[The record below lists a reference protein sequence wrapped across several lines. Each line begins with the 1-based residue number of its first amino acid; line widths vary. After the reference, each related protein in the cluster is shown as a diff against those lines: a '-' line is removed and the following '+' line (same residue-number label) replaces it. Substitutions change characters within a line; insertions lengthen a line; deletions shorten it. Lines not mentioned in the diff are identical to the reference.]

1 MCSDRAGTPPLLHIS
16 QREKLTWQMLQD
28 TENGAQLAGSWAV
41 RETFIAVV
49 TTNLPMTL
57 PLLKEI
63 FVPLFGSILGSIRST
78 QKSGESTPKGFI
90 TFGGSSKSWRGRG
103 PPTANPIT
111 DFTMNESEERMVD
124 SVRMQNLKAW
134 SDSRDQDQGH
144 QSGPDEE
151 SRGVRRHVEVGIV
164 HEDRPNQVT

>member
-1 MCSDRAGTPPLLHIS
+1 MANV
-16 QREKLTWQMLQD
+16 QD

-63 FVPLFGSILGSIRST
+63 FVPLFGSILGSMRST
-78 QKSGESTPKGFI
+78 QKFGEMTPKGFI

-111 DFTMNESEERMVD
+111 DFTINESEERMVG
-124 SVRMQNLKAW
+124 SIRMQDLKAW
-134 SDSRDQDQGH
+134 SDSQDQDQGH

-151 SRGVRRHVEVGIV
+151 SRGIRKPVEVDIV
-164 HEDRPNQVT
+164 HEIRPNPVT